1 MAGFVDLNFMKKTKA
16 SEFERFDNAMK
27 KVLSVSRDELKRRE
41 KTWKHRKKRAKT
53 SHASRAAN
61 DRA

>member
-1 MAGFVDLNFMKKTKA
+1 MKKPDA
-16 SEFERFDNAMK
+16 SEFEQFDKAMK
-27 KVLSVSRDELKRRE
+27 KVLSVSRDELKRRQ

-53 SHASRAAN
+53 LPASRAAN